1 MLVKLRQNDMS
12 SFFVAMQSSYM
23 TYLAVRL
30 GYSMSWQRHTEML
43 MYEGNKI
50 WLATNYQTIHEK
62 HQCLLA
68 GCHYPNIITYR
79 QAGKGHGRPEY
90 YHHYKSIIITLSN

>member
-1 MLVKLRQNDMS
+1 MC
-12 SFFVAMQSSYM
+12 SFFVAMQSSYE

-30 GYSMSWQRHTEML
+30 GYGMILRLHTEVL

-50 WLATNYQTIHEK
+50 WLATNYQTIHKK
-62 HQCLLA
+62 HQYLLA
-68 GCHYPNIITYR
+68 GYHHPNIIAYR

-90 YHHYKSIIITLSN
+90 YYHYKSIIITLSN